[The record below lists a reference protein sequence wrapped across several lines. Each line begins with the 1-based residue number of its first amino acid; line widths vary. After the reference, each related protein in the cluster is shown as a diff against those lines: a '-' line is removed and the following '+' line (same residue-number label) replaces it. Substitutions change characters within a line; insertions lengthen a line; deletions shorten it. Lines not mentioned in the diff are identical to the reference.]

1 MNEALEE
8 ISQKIN
14 LLNEEQDRIDGQRE
28 SRVSMIITVFGLVSI
43 VSAALQMIIGF
54 LVTGTAIIL
63 FFLYLIFN
71 ERKKKRKR
79 EKR

>member
-28 SRVSMIITVFGLVSI
+28 SRVSMIITVFGLVSV
-43 VSAALQMIIGF
+43 VSAALYFYRETFDDYWISGDRNSDYSF
-54 LVTGTAIIL
+54 LFVFDI
-63 FFLYLIFN
+63 
-71 ERKKKRKR
+71 
-79 EKR
+79 